1 MSTLSQTIRNNSYMN
16 ISKDDIRDKYKKLLA
31 DYQELSKSLSKSKR
45 DIAKDIRHDIIRKF
59 AELYKEAKIGSEK
72 YNEKGAELLYKKCR
86 KIFNDLNVTI
96 LDVDWFSA
104 NCPEFNETYAEAI
117 DITDTLFSEYDN
129 TIDEVVE
136 DGFMDNDGVIVYAK
150 VIVSQYLN

>member
-1 MSTLSQTIRNNSYMN
+1 M
-16 ISKDDIRDKYKKLLA
+16 
-31 DYQELSKSLSKSKR
+31 
-45 DIAKDIRHDIIRKF
+45 
-59 AELYKEAKIGSEK
+59 
-72 YNEKGAELLYKKCR
+72 
-86 KIFNDLNVTI
+86 NVTI